1 MTVTISRTHVITG
14 LLVAVI
20 VALAAVLVLSGG
32 GEQVS
37 QTADRE
43 TAIPVEQQSA
53 SVERQSVSVEQQSAS
68 VEQQSVPVEQQ
79 SASVEQQSVPVEQ
92 QSASVEQQSVPVEQ
106 QSASV
111 EQQSASVEDDTVANL
126 VIAMAPLMAMVERC
140 EQVSWDYNANIRVM
154 TEKGADNLTRTDAQ
168 ILESGA
174 SRVFDCLDEV
184 ETQVAQLEIDFPV
197 SVRSDELRGTRQAW
211 GRATDV
217 KSVFEQSW
225 AELRSTLVGLG
236 LLD

>member
-53 SVERQSVSVEQQSAS
+53 SVEQQSVPVEQQSVP

-79 SASVEQQSVPVEQ
+79 SASVEQQSVP
-92 QSASVEQQSVPVEQ
+92 VEQQSVPVEQ

-126 VIAMAPLMAMVERC
+126 VIAMAPLMANVERC
-140 EQVSWDYNANIRVM
+140 EQVSWEYNANIRVM

-174 SRVFDCLDEV
+174 SRVFDCLDEI

-197 SVRSDELRGTRQAW
+197 SVRSDEFRGTRQAW

-225 AELRSTLVGLG
+225 AELRSTLVGRG